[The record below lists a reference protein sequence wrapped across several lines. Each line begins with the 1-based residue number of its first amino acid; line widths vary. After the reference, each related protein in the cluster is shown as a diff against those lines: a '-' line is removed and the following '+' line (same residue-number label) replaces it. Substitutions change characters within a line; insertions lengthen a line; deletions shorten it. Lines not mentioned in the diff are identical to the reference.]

1 MSRRSLKKI
10 DPALDLSCHLL
21 LPEQLPQPWDAASLF
36 GRAAPLEVEVGS
48 GKGLFL
54 SQAALARPDHDFLG
68 AEIAEKYAHFI
79 AGRLA
84 KRPVTNAK
92 VLHGDAQRLLAEVL
106 PAESVW
112 AVHVYFPDPW
122 WKKRHKK
129 RRVMNPRF
137 LADVE
142 RVLKPEGALH
152 FWTDVEEYFQ
162 TALDLIAA
170 GTKLTGPIAVD
181 ESAAE
186 HDLDFRTHFE
196 RRMRLH
202 GEPVYRALFCKA
214 KY

>member
-1 MSRRSLKKI
+1 
-10 DPALDLSCHLL
+10 
-21 LPEQLPQPWDAASLF
+21 
-36 GRAAPLEVEVGS
+36 
-48 GKGLFL
+48 
-54 SQAALARPDHDFLG
+54 
-68 AEIAEKYAHFI
+68 
-79 AGRLA
+79 
-84 KRPVTNAK
+84 
-92 VLHGDAQRLLAEVL
+92 
-106 PAESVW
+106 
-112 AVHVYFPDPW
+112 
-122 WKKRHKK
+122 
-129 RRVMNPRF
+129 MNPRF